1 MSFRSIL
8 SHFWSNILLTFKLVF
23 FFFFNNL
30 RQTKPTQPWT
40 QHRGKTLQTA
50 AAPCGTLSIFKHKKS
65 YQTKQTK
72 KTPSFWICVQ
82 TDRIQERAYQSGR
95 SSLPTGGGTSTQTRP
110 PCRCRFHLQHMGW
123 MHTRPNLTKHKCV
136 SSRLPS
142 QPSVLM

>member
-23 FFFFNNL
+23 FVFFNNL

-72 KTPSFWICVQ
+72 KKPHLFEYVFKQTGSRRELTNLAGRPFPLGGAQALKPVLPVDAGSTSSTWVGCTLVQ
-82 TDRIQERAYQSGR
+82 IWQN
-95 SSLPTGGGTSTQTRP
+95 TSVWAP
-110 PCRCRFHLQHMGW
+110 G
-123 MHTRPNLTKHKCV
+123 
-136 SSRLPS
+136 SRLNPRC
-142 QPSVLM
+142 